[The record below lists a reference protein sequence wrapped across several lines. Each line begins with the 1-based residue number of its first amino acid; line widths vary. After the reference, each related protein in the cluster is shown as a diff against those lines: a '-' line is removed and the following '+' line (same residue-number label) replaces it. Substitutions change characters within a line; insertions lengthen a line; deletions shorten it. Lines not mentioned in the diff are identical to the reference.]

1 MMTVAAVREERA
13 AQELAPLAQ
22 TVLGPYLESLSQ
34 LHRALCPRQ
43 VLGVR
48 IALLASRWLDVPF
61 PQTDGS
67 KRTLILPEIDGCFV
81 DGLSAVSGCSIG
93 HRTLRL
99 VDYGKIAATVVDT
112 RERRAIRVWPKP
124 TVRIA
129 ACAYAEGESRRW
141 HAQRL
146 GYARMPDAELLFVR
160 SVNLPCEA
168 DALLSPWH
176 TRTTCVR
183 CGEEVFNARQLALA
197 DGDTCRAC
205 STDRD
210 GDAAKR

>member
-1 MMTVAAVREERA
+1 MSVAAVREERA
-13 AQELAPLAQ
+13 AQDLAPLAQ
-22 TVLGPYLESLSQ
+22 TVLGPYLAALSQ
-34 LHRALCPRQ
+34 LHRVVCPRQ

-48 IALLASRWLDVPF
+48 IALLASRWLDIPF
-61 PQTDGS
+61 PQAD

-81 DGLSAVSGCSIG
+81 DGLSVVSGCSIG

-99 VDYGKIAATVVDT
+99 VDHGKIAATVVDT
-112 RERRAIRVWPKP
+112 RERQAIRVWPKP

-160 SVNLPCEA
+160 SVELPWEA
-168 DALLSPWH
+168 ETLLRPWH
-176 TRTTCVR
+176 SRTTCVR
-183 CGEEVFNARQLALA
+183 CGEEIFNARQLTAA
-197 DGDTCRAC
+197 EGDVCRGC
-205 STDRD
+205 
-210 GDAAKR
+210 GHAAGR